1 MASMAYRII
10 STGVDTQVPVYR
22 RNRVEKTI
30 NGQTL
35 QVLETQLTGEKEKA
49 VAYAD
54 IVIMSDASPSEYES
68 MFRWYKSS
76 IGKSHAQAKEIKPS
90 GKVPVVKQMR
100 VYWFSK
106 DTYTYK
112 DGRSGVIGWK
122 ELLGQLK
129 LPEALYNKLIAT
141 GDASVVGALKAL
153 NLLKMEHDKGLHY
166 TVLGSVK
173 TDLLLKRGIF
183 SYLLQTKSFLWA
195 KDIGNNR
202 SSHLWKE
209 NVHGVVVQKMVDH
222 MKTIGG
228 VDSALDCMNGL
239 MDLLD
244 DVEEEVEITG
254 EVIMSLRATGK
265 WEEETYLD
273 SRGKESYRYTSP
285 TGEII
290 EKPALGCTDYA
301 SAQGKYNAAM
311 SAFTK
316 QQESDR
322 RSRM

>member
-1 MASMAYRII
+1 MGKDILVQEGLFKGLCGIVRVAL
-10 STGVDTQVPVYR
+10 
-22 RNRVEKTI
+22 RVEGFGMSMPPIEK
-30 NGQTL
+30 
-35 QVLETQLTGEKEKA
+35 GEEFKIDE
-49 VAYAD
+49 D
-54 IVIMSDASPSEYES
+54 NEYLAHS
-68 MFRWYKSS
+68 LDRRLR
-76 IGKSHAQAKEIKPS
+76 I
-90 GKVPVVKQMR
+90 KVPVNGIMWDENHTNINGGNVHTLMAKGDTIVSYCGKVLS
-100 VYWFSK
+100 VYS
-106 DTYTYK
+106 DE
-112 DGRSGVIGWK
+112 RSGVIGWK

-129 LPEALYNKLIAT
+129 MPEALYKKLIAT

-173 TDLLLKRGIF
+173 TDLSLKRGIF

-195 KDIGNNR
+195 RYLGNNR

-209 NVHGVVVQKMVDH
+209 NVHGVVVQKMVEH

-244 DVEEEVEITG
+244 DVEEDVELSDEV
-254 EVIMSLRATGK
+254 VMSLKATGK

-290 EKPALGCTDYA
+290 EKPAFGCTDYA

-311 SAFTK
+311 AAYTK
-316 QQESDR
+316 QQER
-322 RSRM
+322 ENV